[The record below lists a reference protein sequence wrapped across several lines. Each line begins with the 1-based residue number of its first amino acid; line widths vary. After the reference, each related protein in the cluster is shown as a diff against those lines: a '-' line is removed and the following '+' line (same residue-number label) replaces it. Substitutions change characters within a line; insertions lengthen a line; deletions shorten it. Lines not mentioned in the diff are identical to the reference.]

1 MYIEHQDESYKR
13 GLVLGLTMA
22 EIVILVLFCLLLA
35 LAAIFSYHR
44 DELVRR
50 DAIIEI
56 QSTQLNAMEE
66 LGLVEVGDLALIQ
79 DLKAYWEQYG
89 PSDTSFRD
97 YFSQLVLRVQELRDL
112 RSRLEEL
119 VERSER
125 LGDQLRAAEASS
137 ARMRAELAEVRAE
150 LESSRGQLEFL
161 VALEIDPGREED
173 RRRVE
178 EALAALELVET
189 SGGDFR
195 EVVETL
201 GRLQS
206 EVGGL
211 TRLVGYYERLFGFP
225 PCWHDGDWRIDYT
238 FDVTFTTNGFILR
251 TVPQPRHADHPVMP
265 AVQAVTTG
273 RELTSGQFAT
283 QTKPIYDW
291 SVAHQCRFF
300 VTVYDGT
307 AEDEKRIF
315 QERMRVL
322 EGHFYKRERLNVPP
336 PF

>member
-1 MYIEHQDESYKR
+1 MYIEHQDESYRR

-35 LAAIFSYHR
+35 LAAIFSLHR
-44 DELVRR
+44 DELDVQATRL
-50 DAIIEI
+50 AEI
-56 QSTQLNAMEE
+56 EE
-66 LGLVEVGDLALIQ
+66 LGLVEVADLGLIQ
-79 DLKAYWEQYG
+79 DLKEYWERYG
-89 PSDTSFRD
+89 PSETSFGD
-97 YFSQLVLRVQELRDL
+97 YFSQLVLRVEELQDL

-125 LGDQLRAAEASS
+125 LRDQLHAVEASGE
-137 ARMRAELAEVRAE
+137 RMRVELAKVRE
-150 LESSRGQLEFL
+150 HLESSSAQVEFFVTRG
-161 VALEIDPGREED
+161 IDPAREED

-178 EALAALELVET
+178 EALAALDFVEA

-195 EVVETL
+195 EVMETL

-238 FDVTFTTNGFILR
+238 LDVTFTTDGFVLR
-251 TVPQPRHADHPVMP
+251 QVPQPRHAEHPIMP
-265 AVQAVTTG
+265 AVHVVTTG
-273 RELTSGQFAT
+273 QELTPGQFTA
-283 QTKPIYDW
+283 QTKPLYDW
-291 SVAHQCRFF
+291 SVANQCRFF

-322 EGHFYKRERLNVPP
+322 EGHFYKRERLNVAP

>member
-1 MYIEHQDESYKR
+1 MYIEHQDESYRR

-35 LAAIFSYHR
+35 LAAIFSLHR
-44 DELVRR
+44 DELDVQATRL
-50 DAIIEI
+50 AEI
-56 QSTQLNAMEE
+56 EE
-66 LGLVEVGDLALIQ
+66 LGLVEVTDLRLIQ
-79 DLKAYWEQYG
+79 DLKEYWERYG
-89 PSDTSFRD
+89 PSETSFRE
-97 YFSQLVLRVQELRDL
+97 YFSQLVLRVEELQDL
-112 RSRLEEL
+112 RSKLEEL

-125 LGDQLRAAEASS
+125 LRDQLHAADASGE
-137 ARMRAELAEVRAE
+137 RMRGELAKVRGHLESVRAKVE
-150 LESSRGQLEFL
+150 FFETRG
-161 VALEIDPGREED
+161 IDPAREED

-178 EALAALELVET
+178 EALAALEFFEA
-189 SGGDFR
+189 SGGDFQ
-195 EVVETL
+195 EVMETL

-238 FDVTFTTNGFILR
+238 LDVTFTTIGFVLR
-251 TVPQPRHADHPVMP
+251 KVPQPRHAEHPIMP
-265 AVQAVTTG
+265 AVHAVTTG
-273 RELTSGQFAT
+273 QELTPGQFTA
-283 QTKPIYDW
+283 QTKPLYDW
-291 SVAHQCRFF
+291 SVANQCRFF

-322 EGHFYKRERLNVPP
+322 EGHFYKRERLNVAP